1 MIKLD
6 FSGIALRLKHEEQ
19 KTYVFDSIRKKWV
32 VLTPEEHVRQYMI
45 QYILDRLEYPR
56 GLVAIEKKI
65 FVGKVTRRFD
75 IAIYD
80 NNHKPWMLI
89 ECKEPGVDISEE
101 TLFQLLS
108 YHRAIPS
115 KYWVL
120 SNGHQTYCANA
131 NDLSSIKWMDNLPF
145 YER

>member
-32 VLTPEEHVRQYMI
+32 VLTPEEHVRQYMV

-89 ECKEPGVDISEE
+89 ECPTDIRLTAQTPMTSHQLNGW
-101 TLFQLLS
+101 TTYLFMSVEYLPL
-108 YHRAIPS
+108 RN
-115 KYWVL
+115 VL
-120 SNGHQTYCANA
+120 SA
-131 NDLSSIKWMDNLPF
+131 F
-145 YER
+145 